1 MEHSQLVAFYL
12 GKGPDNQGRMLNE
25 ILLWDDSRL
34 EDVHDYIQ
42 WLFPLKERSAFN
54 AFAPL
59 LTENDIAVL
68 KADKGARA
76 NILHALARMID
87 FYGFTVN
94 MQGKDL
100 AIARSQDFERKL
112 RNWLTPHNHNFLRI
126 TRILK
131 STVLLGREKYAAAF
145 LKALEQVYTDH
156 PEIIG
161 GDAIRD
167 WKDAVKSN

>member
-94 MQGKDL
+94 MQGKFMLFPGPD
-100 AIARSQDFERKL
+100 
-112 RNWLTPHNHNFLRI
+112 
-126 TRILK
+126 
-131 STVLLGREKYAAAF
+131 
-145 LKALEQVYTDH
+145 
-156 PEIIG
+156 
-161 GDAIRD
+161 
-167 WKDAVKSN
+167 